1 MANLQL
7 MKRRN
12 DERVTERVLL
22 EPHHFRESQAG
33 EQLNV
38 EDLLHGGLELQHSAD
53 AAGGEV
59 HHRYAAL
66 QVVASRRQ
74 GDAVHR

>member
-1 MANLQL
+1 

-53 AAGGEV
+53 AAAPPAGGEI

-66 QVVASRRQ
+66 QLVASRGQ
-74 GDAVHR
+74 GHAVHR